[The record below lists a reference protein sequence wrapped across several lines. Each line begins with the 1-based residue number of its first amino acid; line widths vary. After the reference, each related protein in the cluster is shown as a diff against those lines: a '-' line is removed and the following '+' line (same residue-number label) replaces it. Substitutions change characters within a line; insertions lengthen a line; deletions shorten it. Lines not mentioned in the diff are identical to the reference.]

1 MVNVTFSL
9 PEETVKKLRETVRRV
24 RGSRKGTISEL
35 VDVAIKEHLR
45 EVESR
50 IKHEE
55 FRAMRGNDVLARA
68 VSLKELASAL
78 ERRRVDPRE
87 VLILSS
93 TPLEPSVRTGLRRRI
108 D

>member
-9 PEETVKKLRETVRRV
+9 PDETVKKLRAAARRA
-24 RGSRKGTISEL
+24 GGARKGAISEL
-35 VDVAIKEHLR
+35 VDIAVREHLK

-55 FRAMRGNDVLARA
+55 FRAMRGDEVLAEA
-68 VSLKELASAL
+68 VSLKELASTL
-78 ERRRVDPRE
+78 EKCRVDPRE
-87 VLILSS
+87 VLIVSS
-93 TPLEPSVRTGLRRRI
+93 SPLEPSVRTGLRRRV